1 MLAVT
6 YADSHSSA
14 IQSGEV
20 TWSTLLESL
29 AGLCESNPCT
39 LADCARSDCEH
50 KKSSPMW
57 GPVRFRAGSTRK
69 TLENVEGVSLL
80 CVDVDHVKTNDE
92 LIALYDRVLPWR
104 HFVHGTHSDQ
114 TGDRCVRVGIA
125 TSREMTPSEYR
136 RVRVAVVDMLDLPE
150 DQRVRDASRLYYA
163 PSRPSDA
170 LGDQVDGT
178 GYMFLSGDGK
188 VLEVDAILALC
199 GEDDTVVDYSD
210 VEFEVPDF
218 DGGPEPEQ
226 LERAAQILGRAWP
239 DDDRHAAQLALCG
252 ALARA
257 GWPADLIAQF
267 AARVAQ
273 IDEPGSKKH
282 VELAP
287 ASARDSVRGLRE
299 NKLVTGWPNV
309 VEYCG
314 EDAVRE
320 AREALGMLGAGVLLD
335 DEDEDRLKKAIK
347 GILGRRAENVAEEAA
362 EVVEAMQQEETPSGP
377 TYVEVEAT
385 LDAAKRRLI
394 KSNKPRD
401 AVEGKYLAMVRSGE
415 KIYDAQEALDA
426 AVAVVRH
433 APADTTDDQV
443 RRVMMV
449 ALGDRAL
456 RPDLIATARAR
467 EETTRRVQVEEPA
480 DQFSIVKTGPRVG
493 KPENKQHN
501 LAIALQRLGITLSYD
516 QLAESELI
524 EWEDESGAHREYVE
538 DHHVNALFMAIESNF
553 DIQAEDGY
561 FSKWIGVQA
570 RERSFHPVRDYLDS
584 LDPNVPITGACDEW
598 LIRYAGA
605 PDTPFVRA
613 VSRLFLVAAVR
624 RVRRPGCKFDE
635 LVILEGPQGYGKS
648 TMLKALAVNPDWFTD
663 NFDWE
668 VDDRQKFMEQISG
681 KWLIESGEL
690 SNMSRR
696 DHKALKKC
704 LSQVE
709 DRARAAYGR
718 RVRTIKRQCLIVG
731 STNDDEYLIDP
742 TGNRRYWPI
751 RISRAID
758 IDAFKKIVPQLWA
771 EASRLERENPDDSYI
786 RLSPELYKFAGDEQA
801 QREVQSPYMIILDD
815 AFASAVGRILI
826 TDVWKLFGFTDGSTP
841 SQPQMNQIA
850 ADMQRLG
857 WKKNRHRIDKKRSNY
872 YERGTGPELDI
883 ILTTRD
889 TGSGWKVCV
898 QGTARTPPA
907 TIGRPARSND
917 PETSHEDA
925 TN

>member
-29 AGLCESNPCT
+29 ASLCEANPCT
-39 LADCARSDCEH
+39 LADCVRSDCEY

-57 GPVRFRAGSTRK
+57 GPVRFREGSTRK
-69 TLENVEGVSLL
+69 TLENVDGVSLL
-80 CVDVDHVKTNDE
+80 CVDVDHVRTDEE

-114 TGDRCVRVGIA
+114 RNDRCVRVGLA
-125 TSREMTPSEYR
+125 TSREMTASEYR

-170 LGDQVDGT
+170 LGDEVDGT

-199 GEDDTVVDYSD
+199 DDEDDTVDYSN

-218 DGGPEPEQ
+218 DGGPEPDQ

-239 DDDRHAAQLALCG
+239 DDDRHAAQLSLCG

-257 GWPADLIAQF
+257 GWPADLIAKF

-287 ASARDSVRGLRE
+287 SSARDSVNGLHSG
-299 NKLVTGWPNV
+299 KLVTGWPNV

-335 DEDEDRLKKAIK
+335 DDSEDRLRSAIK
-347 GILGRRAENVAEEAA
+347 GILGRRATNVAEAAA
-362 EVVEAMQQEETPSGP
+362 EVVEAMHQEEASGP

-394 KSNKPRD
+394 KSSKPRD

-415 KIYDAQEALDA
+415 KIYDPQEALDA
-426 AVAVVRH
+426 AVAIVRH
-433 APADTTDDQV
+433 APESATDDQV
-443 RRVMMV
+443 RRVMMN

-467 EETTRRVQVEEPA
+467 EETTRRVPAEAPEES
-480 DQFSIVKTGPRVG
+480 DKFTIVKTGPRAG
-493 KPENKQHN
+493 KPDNKQRN
-501 LAIALQRLGITLSYD
+501 LGIALRRLEVGLSYD
-516 QLAESELI
+516 EFSDREIVEWLDEEGKHRKDQI
-524 EWEDESGAHREYVE
+524 EDS
-538 DHHVNALFMAIESNF
+538 HVNYLFFEIEKQF
-553 DIQAEDGY
+553 DIQCDDSY
-561 FSKWIGVQA
+561 FSKWIGTHA
-570 RERSFHPVRDYLDS
+570 RERAFHPVREYLDS
-584 LDPNVPITGACDEW
+584 LNPNVPITGICEEW
-598 LIRYAGA
+598 LIRYGGA
-605 PDTPFVRA
+605 PDSEYTRA
-613 VSRLFLVAAVR
+613 VSRLLLVGLVR
-624 RVRRPGCKFDE
+624 RVRQPGCKFDE
-635 LVILEGPQGYGKS
+635 MVILEGLQGWGKS
-648 TMLKALAVNPDWFTD
+648 TMLKILAVNPDWHTD
-663 NFDWE
+663 SFELDA
-668 VDDRQKFMEQISG
+668 DDDKRMIEQTSG
-681 KWLIESGEL
+681 KWIVEAGEL
-690 SNMSRR
+690 SGMSRA
-696 DHKALKKC
+696 DHKRLKKW
-704 LSQVE
+704 LSQQS
-709 DRARAAYGR
+709 DRARLAYGR
-718 RVRTIKRQCLIVG
+718 RARTFLRQFLIVG
-731 STNDDEYLIDP
+731 STNDEEYLIDP

-751 RISRAID
+751 QITRAVD
-758 IDAFKKIVPQLWA
+758 LEAFREIVPQLWA
-771 EASRLERENPDDSYI
+771 EASRLERENPDESYT
-786 RLSPELYKFAGDEQA
+786 RLPPELYTAASAEQA
-801 QREVQSPYMIILDD
+801 KREAQSTYMIVLDD
-815 AFASAVGRILI
+815 AFAGAVGRILI
-826 TDVWKLFGFTDGSTP
+826 QDVWKLLGFRDGSMPTNAQA
-841 SQPQMNQIA
+841 SQVTN
-850 ADMQRLG
+850 DMKRLG
-857 WKKNRHRIDKKRSNY
+857 WRKNRRQVGKKRDYY
-872 YERGTGPELDI
+872 YERGTGPELDVV
-883 ILTTRD
+883 LVARD
-889 TGSGWKVCV
+889 DGREWKVHPL
-898 QGTARTPPA
+898 GARTIK
-907 TIGRPARSND
+907 T
-917 PETSHEDA
+917 THEDA